1 MHILTWYIEHHPDVL
16 CVVTQHSCAW
26 RHKPSGAVQA
36 WVRSTLWCPSSGSG
50 ANSLSLNAKGWVS
63 FFCLFVWFSALHA
76 RWKRKNDR
84 WTDSDHVF
92 EGRQSLDLQLRI
104 LSWTNGRL
112 KKYLI
117 PEDTVNF
124 LFQILNTVE
133 LLLWDTSIQG
143 TAPFRGLKI
152 WSRKNVHRIFVFV
165 TSTEGILLFRG
176 KKHFF
181 WVPKPGFNFYS
192 GNTLALKKVK
202 KWLTTIIVDTV
213 FRSALLSYG
222 ESFQIMNHLT

>member
-1 MHILTWYIEHHPDVL
+1 MAKNCT
-16 CVVTQHSCAW
+16 CKVVAFLN
-26 RHKPSGAVQA
+26 KPI
-36 WVRSTLWCPSSGSG
+36 
-50 ANSLSLNAKGWVS
+50 S
-63 FFCLFVWFSALHA
+63 FFGVLVAVAVVVAKAPWAVEPPE
-76 RWKRKNDR
+76 
-84 WTDSDHVF
+84 SDHPKC
-92 EGRQSLDLQLRI
+92 EGLRK
-104 LSWTNGRL
+104 SNQGWTNGRL

-133 LLLWDTSIQG
+133 PLLWDTSIQG

-181 WVPKPGFNFYS
+181 WVPKPGFNFHS

-202 KWLTTIIVDTV
+202 NWLTTIIVDTV
-213 FRSALLSYG
+213 FRSVLLSYG
-222 ESFQIMNHLT
+222 DSFQIMNHLT

>member
-26 RHKPSGAVQA
+26 RDKPSGAVQA

-50 ANSLSLNAKGWVS
+50 SNSLTLNAKGWVS
-63 FFCLFVWFSALHA
+63 FFCLFVWFSALRA
-76 RWKRKNDR
+76 RWKRKNDC

-92 EGRQSLDLQLRI
+92 DGRQSLDLQLRI

-143 TAPFRGLKI
+143 TPPFTGTQNLVPEKCSQNLCICYLYWRDTFIQGKETLFLGPET
-152 WSRKNVHRIFVFV
+152 RI
-165 TSTEGILLFRG
+165 
-176 KKHFF
+176 
-181 WVPKPGFNFYS
+181 
-192 GNTLALKKVK
+192 
-202 KWLTTIIVDTV
+202 
-213 FRSALLSYG
+213 
-222 ESFQIMNHLT
+222 

>member
-1 MHILTWYIEHHPDVL
+1 MAKNCT
-16 CVVTQHSCAW
+16 CKVVAFLN
-26 RHKPSGAVQA
+26 KPI
-36 WVRSTLWCPSSGSG
+36 
-50 ANSLSLNAKGWVS
+50 S
-63 FFCLFVWFSALHA
+63 FFGVLVAVAVVVAKAPWAVEPPE
-76 RWKRKNDR
+76 
-84 WTDSDHVF
+84 SDHPKC
-92 EGRQSLDLQLRI
+92 EGLRKSNQ
-104 LSWTNGRL
+104 SWTNGRL

-143 TAPFRGLKI
+143 TPPFTGTQNLVPEKCSQNLCICYLYGRDTFI
-152 WSRKNVHRIFVFV
+152 QRKE
-165 TSTEGILLFRG
+165 TL
-176 KKHFF
+176 F
-181 WVPKPGFNFYS
+181 WVPKPGFNFHS

-213 FRSALLSYG
+213 FRSVLLSYG